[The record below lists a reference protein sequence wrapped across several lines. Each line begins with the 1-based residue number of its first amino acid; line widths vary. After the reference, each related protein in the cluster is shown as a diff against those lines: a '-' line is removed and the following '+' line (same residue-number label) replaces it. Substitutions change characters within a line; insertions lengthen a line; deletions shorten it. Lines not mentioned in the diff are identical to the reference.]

1 MEILRWQRYEIENYL
16 LHPRAVARSI
26 SAPAAAEEVERE
38 FGKRV
43 LPGTEVFGDSI
54 NLVRVKGSTEFLM
67 PLLEAV
73 GHPTNKGDLYLIAE
87 AMKPEEIH
95 PEVVRK
101 LDRMA
106 EVLNRDNGRAPS
118 P

>member
-1 MEILRWQRYEIENYL
+1 
-16 LHPRAVARSI
+16 
-26 SAPAAAEEVERE
+26 
-38 FGKRV
+38 
-43 LPGTEVFGDSI
+43 
-54 NLVRVKGSTEFLM
+54 M

-73 GHPTNKGDLYLIAE
+73 GHPARKNDLYLIAE

-106 EVLNRDNGRAPS
+106 EVLNCGNRAPS
-118 P
+118 PQASPPGRSGGPLHGPVGA